1 MTIKLALNGAAGRM
15 GREIVAALR
24 GSAGFELVA
33 AVGREDDPNIGR
45 DIGELVGAESLGVT
59 LSSDVSD
66 AAQSADV
73 LIDFSNPAGFA
84 AALAAC
90 REAGCAFVSGTTGLS
105 EADQAAIE
113 SAARA
118 IAVMHAPNMSLGMA
132 VLNRLAGEAAR
143 LLGEDFDVE
152 IVELHHRHKKDA
164 PSGSALHLGETVAD
178 ARGTT
183 LAASAAYGRH
193 GYGPR
198 LAGTISF
205 ASLRAGDAA
214 GEHTVLFGG
223 DGERLEFTHRATSRS
238 IFARGA
244 LRAAASL
251 ADRPAG
257 RYSFEDLLVLQG
269 TSA

>member
-1 MTIKLALNGAAGRM
+1 VTIKLALNGATGRM
-15 GREIVAALR
+15 GREIIAALR
-24 GSAGFELVA
+24 DDPRFELVA
-33 AVGREDDPNIGR
+33 AIGREAGPDAGR
-45 DIGELVGAESLGVT
+45 DIGAVAGGGSLGVS
-59 LSSDVSD
+59 LASDVS
-66 AAQSADV
+66 AAVQSADV

-90 REAGCAFVSGTTGLS
+90 REANCAFVSGTTGLS

-113 SAARA
+113 AAARA

-152 IVELHHRHKKDA
+152 ILELHHRHKKDA
-164 PSGSALHLGETVAD
+164 PSGSALHLGEIVAG

-193 GYGPR
+193 GNVPR
-198 LAGTISF
+198 AAGTIGF

-223 DGERLEFTHRATSRS
+223 DGERVELIHRATTRR

-244 LRAAASL
+244 LRAAAWI
-251 ADRPAG
+251 ADRPVG
-257 RYSFEDLLVLQG
+257 RYRFQDLLNG
-269 TSA
+269 